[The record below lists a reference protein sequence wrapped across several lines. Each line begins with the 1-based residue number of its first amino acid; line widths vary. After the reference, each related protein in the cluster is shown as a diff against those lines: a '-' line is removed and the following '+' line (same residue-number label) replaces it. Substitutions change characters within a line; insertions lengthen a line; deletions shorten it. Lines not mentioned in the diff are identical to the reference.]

1 MNVPVKIQMNLEK
14 FREFLH
20 KVIRNMEIPDP
31 VHSSV
36 SPAVIFVAT
45 VDLFENFEMMWGS
58 QRRINVPPPED
69 DANLLTFLTSRAK
82 IVPEQIHCDQLAS
95 ILRYIDG
102 PYLESFTSALKEK
115 ATTKEADKAI
125 GKQLCDYANKFFSSA
140 LIYGDAGCYY
150 FPNSALSSDQVET
163 ESGSSAMYPSDS
175 DATSHGL
182 GLDFEEEEEDEFE
195 EEDVEDEKE
204 PVLKNEPNLAE
215 VKEEP
220 NLVEVKEELK
230 LVEVKAEPVEVK
242 EEPVEVKEEPKD
254 FVKEANRK
262 RHASSSPTS
271 SLGST

>member
-163 ESGSSAMYPSDS
+163 ESGSSAIGVQGSRRGSFSGSDVECY
-175 DATSHGL
+175 DL
-182 GLDFEEEEEDEFE
+182 ENYDKQENDMLDFAFALTELH
-195 EEDVEDEKE
+195 
-204 PVLKNEPNLAE
+204 VLLS
-215 VKEEP
+215 
-220 NLVEVKEELK
+220 
-230 LVEVKAEPVEVK
+230 
-242 EEPVEVKEEPKD
+242 
-254 FVKEANRK
+254 
-262 RHASSSPTS
+262 H
-271 SLGST
+271 

>member
-20 KVIRNMEIPDP
+20 KVIRRNMENPNP

-82 IVPEQIHCDQLAS
+82 IVPERIHCDQLAS

-102 PYLESFTSALKEK
+102 PYLESFTAALKEK

-125 GKQLCDYANKFFSSA
+125 GKQLCE
-140 LIYGDAGCYY
+140 
-150 FPNSALSSDQVET
+150 LSP
-163 ESGSSAMYPSDS
+163 YIWRCR
-175 DATSHGL
+175 L
-182 GLDFEEEEEDEFE
+182 L
-195 EEDVEDEKE
+195 
-204 PVLKNEPNLAE
+204 LL
-215 VKEEP
+215 
-220 NLVEVKEELK
+220 
-230 LVEVKAEPVEVK
+230 
-242 EEPVEVKEEPKD
+242 PKQ
-254 FVKEANRK
+254 
-262 RHASSSPTS
+262 SPFQ
-271 SLGST
+271 

>member
-20 KVIRNMEIPDP
+20 KVIRRNMENPNP

-82 IVPEQIHCDQLAS
+82 IVPERIHCDQLAS

-102 PYLESFTSALKEK
+102 PYLESFTAALKEK

-125 GKQLCDYANKFFSSA
+125 
-140 LIYGDAGCYY
+140 
-150 FPNSALSSDQVET
+150 
-163 ESGSSAMYPSDS
+163 

-182 GLDFEEEEEDEFE
+182 GLPVEDDGEFE

-204 PVLKNEPNLAE
+204 PVLKDEPNLAE

-230 LVEVKAEPVEVK
+230 LVEVK

-254 FVKEANRK
+254 LVKEANRK

>member
-1 MNVPVKIQMNLEK
+1 MWNVEV
-14 FREFLH
+14 
-20 KVIRNMEIPDP
+20 PDP
-31 VHSSV
+31 VRSV

-45 VDLFENFEMMWGS
+45 VDLFEGFEMMWGS

-69 DANLLTFLTSRAK
+69 DANLLTFLTSRAT
-82 IVPEQIHCDQLAS
+82 IVPEHIHSDELVS

-102 PYLESFTSALKEK
+102 PYLESFTAALKEK
-115 ATTKEADKAI
+115 ATTKEADKSI
-125 GKQLCDYANKFFSSA
+125 GRQLCDYAIKFFSSA
-140 LIYGDAGCYY
+140 LMDGNASCYY

-182 GLDFEEEEEDEFE
+182 GLAVEDEDEFE
-195 EEDVEDEKE
+195 EEEDEKE
-204 PVLKNEPNLAE
+204 PVLKDEPNLAE

-220 NLVEVKEELK
+220 HLVEVKEELK
-230 LVEVKAEPVEVK
+230 LVEVKEELVEVK

-254 FVKEANRK
+254 LVKEPNRK
-262 RHASSSPTS
+262 RHASASPTS

>member
-1 MNVPVKIQMNLEK
+1 M
-14 FREFLH
+14 
-20 KVIRNMEIPDP
+20 
-31 VHSSV
+31 
-36 SPAVIFVAT
+36 
-45 VDLFENFEMMWGS
+45 DLFENFEMMWGS

-95 ILRYIDG
+95 IG

-182 GLDFEEEEEDEFE
+182 GLDVTSHGWGLPVEDDGEFEEEEEDEFE
-195 EEDVEDEKE
+195 EEDVEYEKE
-204 PVLKNEPNLAE
+204 PVLKDEPNLAE

-242 EEPVEVKEEPKD
+242 EEPKD
-254 FVKEANRK
+254 LVKEANRK